1 MSLDHP
7 STDPP
12 LSILADVLDA
22 WSGIAYVYDLE
33 YHRNV
38 YINATWGRQFGYTLE
53 ETGADPDKVLAAI
66 IHPDDLT
73 AVEAHHGRVRD
84 QPDDTARVVE
94 YRVRRA
100 DGQFVWLS
108 STDRPLRRDA
118 AGRVRQLVGFAQD
131 ITRTRQL
138 EQEKADHDERFA
150 TMAELRAAI
159 IDNAVEGICLCEEV
173 AEAPGIHFSVW
184 NRRMTEISGYSLDE
198 INRLGWYQTVYTDPE
213 TQARAADRMARMRL
227 GEDLDAE
234 EWTITRKD
242 GSRRVLYISTK
253 VVFDGRGTPRVLGVM
268 HDVTDRVR
276 LQQQLR
282 DGQRMEAIGR
292 LAGAVAHDF
301 NNILAAILGGA
312 SLIAEGEDVPRE
324 VAGIAEEIVLAAERG
339 ADLTRQLLTLGRRR
353 PTEMQPCDL
362 AVVVDDA
369 LRVIRRLFG
378 ERIEVRASLT
388 PRAFVRGDAGMLGQ
402 VVMNLCLNAR
412 DAMPGGGTLTVDVE
426 RSGDDEVRLRV
437 RDTGVGI
444 AAEDLPLIFEP
455 FFTTR
460 KRGEASGIG
469 LATVYGAMTQHGG
482 RITVTSSPGQGAEFL
497 VHLPACPPPADSD
510 PRPASP
516 PAGVSVLLVEDMPG
530 VRRTIRRLL
539 ESGGHRV
546 IDAASADEAVA
557 VFSADP
563 GAVDLLLTDVA
574 LGTGGFGPELARR
587 LTQQRPDLPVI
598 FMSGF
603 GTDLGGQALTE
614 GVDFIAKPFGPD
626 RLAAVIAAR
635 LAGRDGSSSRP

>member
-1 MSLDHP
+1 MTTGGPASDLP
-7 STDPP
+7 EGF
-12 LSILADVLDA
+12 LADVLDA

-33 YHRNV
+33 RQRNV
-38 YINATWGRQFGYTLE
+38 YLNATWGRQFGYALE
-53 ETGADPDKVLAAI
+53 DAGVDPDKVLATI
-66 IHPDDLT
+66 IHPDDLPT
-73 AVEAHHGRVRD
+73 VEAHHARLRD
-84 QPDDTARVVE
+84 QQDDSSCVVE

-100 DGQFVWLS
+100 DGQFVWLT

-118 AGRVRQLVGFAQD
+118 AGRVRQIVGFAQD
-131 ITRTRQL
+131 TTRTRQL
-138 EQEKADHDERFA
+138 EREKVDGDERFA

-159 IDNAVEGICLCEEV
+159 IDNAVEGICLCEDV
-173 AEAPGIHFSVW
+173 AEPPGIHFSVW
-184 NRRMTEISGYSLDE
+184 NRRMTEISGYSLEE
-198 INRLGWYQTVYTDPE
+198 INRLGWYQTVYADPE
-213 TQARAADRMARMRL
+213 TQARAADRMARMRQ

-242 GSRRVLYISTK
+242 GSRRTLFISTK
-253 VVFDGRGTPRVLGVM
+253 VVMDARGVPRVLGVM

-276 LQQQLR
+276 LEQQLR

-312 SLIAEGEDVPRE
+312 SLIADGEGVPRDM
-324 VAGIAEEIVLAAERG
+324 AAIAEEIVLAAERG

-362 AVVVDDA
+362 ATVVDDA

-378 ERIEVRASLT
+378 AQIEVRAALT
-388 PRAFVRGDAGMLGQ
+388 PGSFVRGDGGMLGQ

-412 DAMPGGGTLTVDVE
+412 DAMPTGGTLSVDVE
-426 RSGDDEVRLRV
+426 QTGEDEVLLRV

-444 AAEDLPLIFEP
+444 APEDLPHIFEP

-469 LATVYGAMTQHGG
+469 LATVFGAVTQHGG
-482 RITVTSSPGQGAEFL
+482 RIAVTSDPGTGAEFR
-497 VHLPACPPPADSD
+497 VHLPSCRPPTDDDHSPAL
-510 PRPASP
+510 P
-516 PAGVSVLLVEDMPG
+516 PVGVRVLLVEDLPG

-539 ESGGHRV
+539 EGGGHRV
-546 IDAASADEAVA
+546 VEAASADDALA
-557 VFSADP
+557 VFFADP

-574 LGTGGFGPELARR
+574 LGSGGFGPDLARR
-587 LTQQRPDLPVI
+587 ITRERPDLPVI

-603 GTDLGGQALTE
+603 GADLGGQALTE
-614 GVDFIAKPFGPD
+614 GVDFIAKPFGPE
-626 RLAAVIAAR
+626 RLFAVMAAR
-635 LAGRDGSSSRP
+635 LAGRPRA